1 MSDNIDLKNYYQIPD
16 ALAELV
22 DLDSMSDAVRTGVL
36 TYSRYLDDEAI
47 ENLKNL
53 DEGDRAYFWAYLVET
68 IPRELDKA
76 ILKRMEQGI
85 MRGLSTGAIGLAERN
100 DEAEA
105 LPFKYA
111 EGRLRPSAWFGRSYI

>member
-1 MSDNIDLKNYYQIPD
+1 MSDNIDLEDCHLIPE
-16 ALAELV
+16 ALA
-22 DLDSMSDAVRTGVL
+22 DLIDLNSMSDTVRNSVL
-36 TYSRYLDDEAI
+36 TYSRFLDDEAI
-47 ENLKNL
+47 ENYRNL
-53 DEGDRAYFWAYLVET
+53 DEGDRAYFWAYISET

-85 MRGLSTGAIGLAERN
+85 VRGLSTGAVGLAERN
-100 DEAEA
+100 EEAEA